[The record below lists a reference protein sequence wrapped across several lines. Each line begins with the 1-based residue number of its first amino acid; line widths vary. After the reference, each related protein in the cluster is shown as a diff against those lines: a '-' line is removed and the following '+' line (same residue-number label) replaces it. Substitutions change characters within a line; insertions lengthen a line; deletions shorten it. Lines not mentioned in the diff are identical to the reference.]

1 MVHRQVVRTLSTL
14 QGMEFFVI
22 TQTPDGK
29 DIFFKIEGS
38 GPDILLVHGAAS
50 DADTMAPLVS
60 QLSGRYRCI
69 SVDRLGYRHST
80 HLSRDT
86 TVDEQAH
93 AIEAVR
99 KACTS
104 GPLWVFG
111 HSSGGNVAVG
121 YASLFPKNVCGL
133 ILMEP
138 ALYALYPPDAFRPA
152 INRMRDELIPMFQR
166 GDIGDGINGFVELL
180 ELSRETLV
188 ELGRLPST
196 THPAE
201 NWLPFAHDQPFVID
215 WCPSESD
222 IQRLT
227 HRILVLEGDRTTPL
241 LRNICRLLTEKLPKA
256 QLTTLVGCDHVA
268 PLLRPR
274 LVAEKISEF
283 IATYGNA
290 F

>member
-1 MVHRQVVRTLSTL
+1 
-14 QGMEFFVI
+14 
-22 TQTPDGK
+22 
-29 DIFFKIEGS
+29 
-38 GPDILLVHGAAS
+38 
-50 DADTMAPLVS
+50 
-60 QLSGRYRCI
+60 
-69 SVDRLGYRHST
+69 
-80 HLSRDT
+80 
-86 TVDEQAH
+86 
-93 AIEAVR
+93 
-99 KACTS
+99 
-104 GPLWVFG
+104 
-111 HSSGGNVAVG
+111 
-121 YASLFPKNVCGL
+121 
-133 ILMEP
+133 MEP

-152 INRMRDELIPMFQR
+152 INRMRNELIPMFQR

-241 LRNICRLLTEKLPKA
+241 LRNICRLLNEKLPKA

>member
-1 MVHRQVVRTLSTL
+1 MVHRRVVRTLSIL

-38 GPDILLVHGAAS
+38 GPDLLLIHGAAS

-60 QLSGRYRCI
+60 ELSGRYRCI
-69 SVDRLGYRHST
+69 SVDRGYRRST

-86 TVDEQAH
+86 TVEEQAH

-99 KACTS
+99 KAFTS
-104 GPLWVFG
+104 DPLWVFG

-121 YASLFPKNVCGL
+121 YASLFPNNVRGL

-152 INRMRDELIPMFQR
+152 IDRMRNELIPMFQR

-215 WCPSESD
+215 WCPSVSD